1 MFGVAQA
8 KSVYVITD
16 RDSTVRAYDIQDDQI
31 EHQTNAKNL
40 ADNGT
45 GAVGLALNPDS
56 ETLFVTYEGSNIIE
70 MVNAK
75 TMISEQNPVTVPGT
89 IANGLSGIAFDQT
102 NQKLYVMKRQDNK
115 LYVYLWN
122 PAAKT
127 LNLEGGAYKTLEN
140 IGTYPNGAYGIAL
153 DENNNRLYVTDS
165 TKTVRYYDTTNWE
178 YQGSIDIVVDSNDR
192 EAVGIA
198 LDPNRRYLYTG
209 AFTGVSGQHNFLIRT
224 DINNPSF
231 AEKNVGA
238 NIIGITADQDTGLV
252 YITTSNDHIEV
263 YNTATFPS
271 DPCHTET
278 TDISGP
284 AGIVLA
290 GDVSYKSPDFY
301 LVKDNND
308 PNDDCVYPYSENY
321 LIFDICW
328 DANGHADTEVVIVDY
343 LPKECDYYSS
353 EPSGDYNSTEH
364 TVTWSLEDISDSDSN
379 CLQLKTKANYWAKP
393 GHIFT
398 NVVVMEGDTYLNE
411 TTCDVN
417 VCNWGTEI
425 IYVDEDANGFNN
437 GTSWDDAYNYL
448 QDAFTGARNSGA
460 TVIAIWVAAG
470 TYKPVWDT
478 GDDNSY
484 KNESF
489 ELVENVGVF
498 GHFGGVGTYETSTSQ
513 RNFADAN
520 NETILE
526 GQIGQIISDAVYDI
540 ITADGIGD
548 AIVDGFTIQGSYFG
562 SGIFLNSSDVS
573 IVNCILK
580 NNYYYGIEC
589 YNFSYPDIH
598 NCTFIDNSTYGLY
611 AYLSCR
617 PEVSNCVFDGND
629 TTSEGIH
636 MLTNTNMLVDDCV
649 FKDHTSKG
657 IYGSGGKLTVTDSN
671 FENNNSYGLGL
682 SNVMDLTITNCSI
695 WGSNYGIYASYCNPL
710 TITNCSIKSSN
721 HGIHA
726 SYCNPLTITNCSI
739 KSSNYGIHA
748 QQSGLTVDH
757 SVIAHSTRNGLY
769 MENGCILTLKHSVVR
784 HSGEHG
790 INLNNNVETTIKNN
804 WIHNNGTDQYAS
816 DGAGV
821 YSGNHTSETLL
832 VRNNTIYRN
841 RTYGIESSE
850 QGADPNVLN
859 CIVYGNDSNDFYR
872 ENGTFDTVNYCSLQ
886 HSHAGTGNITGD
898 PGFRN
903 PDDPNDLHLGKTSK
917 CIDAGDPEF
926 IPDPNETDIDG
937 EDRVIDGDNN
947 GTQIVDMGA
956 DECYWSPADF
966 DESENVDFVDYAM
979 FANAWQTT
987 PADDDYNDIFDIN
1000 DNSSIDYN
1008 DLRLFVEDWLWTPV
1022 WTIPMEQMMM
1032 GGSGGYRL
1040 DGGHL
1045 MLLDAKASLKAR
1057 PERLITKSQKF
1068 YDITQATIVK
1078 YQPAE
1083 KIEPQPELEPQPDP
1097 EPEPQPQLTEV
1108 DIQKLVRWLEELWLT
1123 DEQVRESFSEDEW
1136 QKFIESVEEG
1146 I

>member
-1 MFGVAQA
+1 VEITKSGYPSKELIGVD
-8 KSVYVITD
+8 V
-16 RDSTVRAYDIQDDQI
+16 
-31 EHQTNAKNL
+31 
-40 ADNGT
+40 
-45 GAVGLALNPDS
+45 
-56 ETLFVTYEGSNIIE
+56 
-70 MVNAK
+70 
-75 TMISEQNPVTVPGT
+75 
-89 IANGLSGIAFDQT
+89 
-102 NQKLYVMKRQDNK
+102 
-115 LYVYLWN
+115 
-122 PAAKT
+122 
-127 LNLEGGAYKTLEN
+127 
-140 IGTYPNGAYGIAL
+140 
-153 DENNNRLYVTDS
+153 DE
-165 TKTVRYYDTTNWE
+165 E
-178 YQGSIDIVVDSNDR
+178 
-192 EAVGIA
+192 
-198 LDPNRRYLYTG
+198 
-209 AFTGVSGQHNFLIRT
+209 
-224 DINNPSF
+224 
-231 AEKNVGA
+231 
-238 NIIGITADQDTGLV
+238 TGLV
-252 YITTSNDHIEV
+252 YCTTYHNDFRVYDVCDSNLVLKD
-263 YNTATFPS
+263 
-271 DPCHTET
+271 TEQNG
-278 TDISGP
+278 ISGP
-284 AGIVLA
+284 AGVAI
-290 GDVSYKSPDFY
+290 GGQYKPPDFY

-328 DANGHADTEVVIVDY
+328 DANGHADTNVVIVDY
-343 LPKECDYYSS
+343 LPKECDYYYS

-379 CLQLKTKANYWAKP
+379 CFQLKTKANYWAKP
-393 GHIFT
+393 GYIFT
-398 NVVVMEGDTYLNE
+398 NVVVMEGDTYFNE

-425 IYVDEDANGFNN
+425 IYVDEDASGFNN

-448 QDAFTGARNSGA
+448 QDAFTGARSSGA

-470 TYKPVWDT
+470 IYKPVWDT
-478 GDDNSY
+478 GDDDSY

-513 RNFADAN
+513 RNFADDN

-526 GQIGQIISDAVYDI
+526 GQIGQNNSDAVYDI

-562 SGIFLNSSDVS
+562 SGIYLNSSDAS
-573 IVNCILK
+573 IVNCKLK
-580 NNYYYGIEC
+580 ENLNYGIEC
-589 YNFSYPDIH
+589 YNFSHPDIH

-611 AYLSCR
+611 ADSGCR

-629 TTSEGIH
+629 MTSGGIY
-636 MLTNTNMLVDDCV
+636 MLTNTNTLVDDCV

-671 FENNNSYGLGL
+671 FENNNLYGLGL

-695 WGSNYGIYASYCNPL
+695 RGSNYGIYASN
-710 TITNCSIKSSN
+710 
-721 HGIHA
+721 
-726 SYCNPLTITNCSI
+726 CNPLTITNCSI
-739 KSSNYGIHA
+739 KSSNYGIYA

-757 SVIAHSTRNGLY
+757 SVIAHSIDNGLY
-769 MENGCILTLKHSVVR
+769 MKNGCILTLKHSVVR

-816 DGAGV
+816 GGAGV

-850 QGADPNVLN
+850 NGADPDVLN

-872 ENGTFDTVNYCSLQ
+872 VNGTFDTVNYCSLQ
-886 HSHAGTGNITGD
+886 YSHAGTGNITGD
-898 PGFRN
+898 PGFQN
-903 PDDPNDLHLGKTSK
+903 PDDPNDLHLGKTSQ
-917 CIDAGDPEF
+917 CIDAGDPYFE
-926 IPDPNETDIDG
+926 PDDPNETDIDG

-947 GTQIVDMGA
+947 GTKIVDMGA

-1000 DNSSIDYN
+1000 DNSSIDY
-1008 DLRLFVEDWLWTPV
+1008 DDFRLFVEDWLWTPA
-1022 WTIPMEQMMM
+1022 WIQPIPVGVMMM
-1032 GGSGGYRL
+1032 GGAGGYHL

-1045 MLLDAKASLKAR
+1045 MLLDAKVSLKAR

-1083 KIEPQPELEPQPDP
+1083 KIEPQPEPEPQLELEPQV
-1097 EPEPQPQLTEV
+1097 TEV
-1108 DIQKLVRWLEELWLT
+1108 DIQQTERLVQWLEGLLA
-1123 DEQVRESFSEDEW
+1123 DDDQLRETMSEDEW
-1136 QKFIESVEEG
+1136 QKFIETVVYLIENLTNNEEN